1 MNALLLSIN
10 PEHVVNIMNHSKLF
24 EFRKVACKKKVDIM
38 IIYCTNPVKKIVG
51 QAKIGRII
59 TGDPEH
65 VWRETESGAGIS
77 KEFFD
82 KYYFGKKTAIAYEL
96 CDIVK
101 YNEPRNL
108 SDFGI
113 CSPPQS
119 FVYVDWQWTEM
130 ANIA

>member
-10 PEHVVNIMNHSKLF
+10 PEHVANIMNHSKFF
-24 EFRKVACKKKVDIM
+24 EFRKVACKRNVDLM

-51 QAKIGRII
+51 QAKIRRVI

-65 VWRETESGAGIS
+65 VWRETENGAGIS

-82 KYYFGKKTAIAYEL
+82 RYYSGRKTAIAYEL
-96 CDIVK
+96 YDIIE
-101 YNEPRNL
+101 YTEPRNL

-113 CSPPQS
+113 HFPPQS
-119 FVYVDWQWTEM
+119 FVYVDWLCTEM